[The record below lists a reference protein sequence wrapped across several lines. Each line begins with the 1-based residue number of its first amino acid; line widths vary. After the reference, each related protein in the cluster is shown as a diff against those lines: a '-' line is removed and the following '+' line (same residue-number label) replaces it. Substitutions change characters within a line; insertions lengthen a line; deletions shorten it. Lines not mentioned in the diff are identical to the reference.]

1 MFLRKLTH
9 ITIFLLSFVFIFPAQ
24 ADAEWGLGIESG
36 AYIPL
41 TGELSNF
48 PRFQTFDSWISNDGT
63 YGAFLVDES
72 GICVLKT
79 WEINGDPKS
88 FAVLDQITL
97 AGNPSSN
104 LVCYSA
110 KIVKSQNGLQPSGV
124 IPVVI
129 SEYYKTDAFHQTKVH
144 FVKTNNMLFGG
155 TTVGVSNLY
164 LSTGGARNGYVEQ
177 ILVSQPETNERQ
189 ESPSD
194 FSVAILRREND
205 QKKAYANDYRLEYF
219 TIDNHSDPEPYE
231 PWANRTFT
239 RQSTLTLTRNISDI
253 GIASDINLRNIVIY
267 GLNKA
272 NSNQRTNFTMRVGR
286 VYNNKLLWGSVKNIS
301 SLERINSLPK
311 FSISEDGSKFAA
323 SWLVSGSNNFI
334 VKSRAGNI
342 QGSNVNFGPISN
354 ITNSVT
360 KISNLDFSLSGNGNV
375 ALFSYEMSDDELNLK
390 VGQIS
395 SSNTFEIGEEQF
407 LNNVLT
413 PGGIPKTLINF
424 DGDKAFSFW
433 ANYAD
438 SGNSPI
444 YSSLGKIDGTNS
456 VWTNPQDS
464 TDISE
469 EIRVNGDDIKLAE
482 RSPYTPIFQ
491 FNNSFTNGLVN
502 TLRGGPFTIF
512 IVDLDFDSPTFNLLN
527 LTPPVIE
534 GEAGIEQDWT
544 LDAGLWQGE
553 SQLNIDWWRCDD
565 FDDTILAPEET
576 LTAPTGCQQI
586 STNNES
592 IYKTTPND
600 GGKYLRAS
608 VTAYNLDFD
617 YSLTAWTQ
625 TSEEILLPPAP
636 GTNPPTIETDFKVG
650 ESLLVNSN
658 GTWENDTDIEF
669 KYEWFLCDTTDT
681 SVRLNPKTP
690 PSGCKSI
697 LNETKNEIAIKSS
710 FENKFLRA
718 KVTAINP
725 SGRYAIYTKT
735 TPRIYQIP
743 TPPVN
748 VQITGNSAV
757 GKTLTAPITNWKGR
771 DNKYAYRWFRCESLQ
786 IKSTTTLPAG
796 CTLITGATSSNLTL
810 TTLHRATPP
819 DKNYLISEIKGT
831 NPGGITTIFTASS
844 KAVIRPPVQ
853 GTTGTL
859 PRVINSTPASETI
872 DGVEYLKFQAENS
885 TWTGDF
891 LTYSYR
897 WYLCTNFSTSTSSA
911 TSIPTNCKLVVGETS
926 SNINVQ
932 KSTNLNKYLRVVVG
946 ASNEVSTIQGVLSR
960 TGPQIK

>member
-1 MFLRKLTH
+1 MFLRRLTH
-9 ITIFLLSFVFIFPAQ
+9 ITIFLLSFVFILPAQ
-24 ADAEWGLGIESG
+24 ADVEWGGGIGSG
-36 AYIPL
+36 EYIPL

-63 YGAFLVDES
+63 YGAFVADES

-79 WEINGDPKS
+79 WAISGDPKS
-88 FAVLDQITL
+88 YNFLDQKNL
-97 AGNPSSN
+97 GGNPSSGI
-104 LVCYSA
+104 VCHSV

-129 SEYYKTDAFHQTKVH
+129 SEYWKSDAAHQTKVH
-144 FVKTNNMLFGG
+144 FVKTNNMLIGA

-164 LSTGGARNGYVEQ
+164 STTGEFRNGYVEQ
-177 ILVSQPETNERQ
+177 ILVSQPQTNERQ
-189 ESPSD
+189 ESDSD
-194 FSVAILRREND
+194 FSVAILRRENE

-219 TIDNHSDPEPYE
+219 TLDNHYDPEPYE

-253 GIASDINLRNIVIY
+253 GIASDINLKNIVIY

-272 NSNQRTNFTMRVGR
+272 NLNQRTNFTMRVGR

-301 SLERINSLPK
+301 NLERINSLPK
-311 FSISEDGSKFAA
+311 FSISEDGLKFAA

-375 ALFSYEMSDDELNLK
+375 ALYSYEMSGDELNLK

-413 PGGIPKTLINF
+413 PGGVPKTLINF

-438 SGNSPI
+438 TGNSPI

-464 TDISE
+464 TDINAE
-469 EIRVNGDDIKLAE
+469 YIVNDDSIVTAE
-482 RSPYTPIFQ
+482 GNLYTPMFQ

-502 TLRGGPFTIF
+502 TLRGNQFAIF

-544 LDAGLWQGE
+544 LDTGLWQGE

-576 LTAPTGCQQI
+576 LIVPTGCQQI
-586 STNNES
+586 TTNNES
-592 IYKTTPND
+592 IYKTNPND

-617 YSLTAWTQ
+617 YSLIAWTQ

-636 GTNPPTIETDFKVG
+636 GTNPPTIETDFRVG
-650 ESLLVNSN
+650 ETLYVDSN

-681 SVRLNPKTP
+681 SVRLNPRTP

-710 FENKFLRA
+710 FENRFLRA

-743 TPPVN
+743 TPPIN
-748 VQITGNSAV
+748 VLITGNSAV

-786 IKSTTTLPAG
+786 IKSTITLPAG

-819 DKNYLISEIKGT
+819 NKNYLISEIKGT
-831 NPGGITTIFTASS
+831 NPGGLTTIFTASS

-853 GTTGTL
+853 GTTLTL

-891 LTYSYR
+891 LTHSYR
-897 WYLCTNFSTSTSSA
+897 WYLCTNPSTSTSNA

-926 SNINVQ
+926 SNINVR

-946 ASNEVSTIQGVLSR
+946 ASNEVATIQGVLSK
-960 TGPQIK
+960 TGPQIQ